1 MSSRTREIN
10 KITMAIIRI
19 SVKLMLL
26 ALLILLLYEAVI
38 RGYAFGHAVFYAE
51 AVEAAPGHDITV
63 VVKDG
68 EDVSQAA
75 DELEKK
81 GLIKNIYAFLFQ
93 SRFYDYD
100 KIYPGTY
107 TFTTSMTSKEIL
119 QKRGT
124 VSNTQERENPHRS
137 SIPCESCRAQGRSE
151 EDEKSGDKSGSTK
164 TTQKSADQS
173 TEKSESD
180 QQKRQ
185 SDLQTEEANA
195 ADPAKST
202 LSSGEAQADAHSYS
216 GEDEEEGGWIEDV
229 IEDGQNDH
237 R

>member
-10 KITMAIIRI
+10 RITMAIIRI

-38 RGYAFGHAVFYAE
+38 QGYAFGHAVFYAE
-51 AVEAAPGHDITV
+51 AVEEAPGHDITV

-107 TFTTSMTSKEIL
+107 TLNTSMTSKEIL
-119 QKRGT
+119 QKL
-124 VSNTQERENPHRS
+124 SEKPEN
-137 SIPCESCRAQGRSE
+137 A
-151 EDEKSGDKSGSTK
+151 EDGKSGDKSGSGK
-164 TTQKSADQS
+164 TTQKSTDQS
-173 TEKSESD
+173 ESTKQKS
-180 QQKRQ
+180 QN
-185 SDLQTEEANA
+185 DLQTEEANA

-202 LSSGEAQADAHSYS
+202 LSSDEAQADEHSYS

-229 IEDGQNDH
+229 TEDGQND
-237 R
+237 RR

>member
-107 TFTTSMTSKEIL
+107 TFNTSMTSKEIL
-119 QKRGT
+119 QKL
-124 VSNTQERENPHRS
+124 SEKPEN
-137 SIPCESCRAQGRSE
+137 E

-202 LSSGEAQADAHSYS
+202 LLSGEAQADAHSYS

-229 IEDGQNDH
+229 TEDGQND
-237 R
+237 RR

>member
-10 KITMAIIRI
+10 KITMAIISI

-51 AVEAAPGHDITV
+51 AVEAAPGHNITV

-68 EDVSQAA
+68 EDVSQT
-75 DELEKK
+75 

-107 TFTTSMTSKEIL
+107 TLNTSMTSKEIL
-119 QKRGT
+119 QKL
-124 VSNTQERENPHRS
+124 
-137 SIPCESCRAQGRSE
+137 SE
-151 EDEKSGDKSGSTK
+151 KPEDAEDD
-164 TTQKSADQS
+164 KSADKPESAKAAQK
-173 TEKSESD
+173 TADQNTGGSENAK
-180 QQKRQ
+180 QKRQ
-185 SDLQTEEANA
+185 KDLQEEEVNA
-195 ADPAKST
+195 ADPARST
-202 LSSGEAQADAHSYS
+202 LSSEEAQADEHSYS

-229 IEDGQNDH
+229 TEDGQND
-237 R
+237 RR

>member
-10 KITMAIIRI
+10 RITMAIIRI

-26 ALLILLLYEAVI
+26 ALLILVLYEAVI
-38 RGYAFGHAVFYAE
+38 QGYAFGHAVFYAE
-51 AVEAAPGHDITV
+51 AVEEAPGHDITV

-107 TFTTSMTSKEIL
+107 TLNTSMTSKEIL
-119 QKRGT
+119 QKL
-124 VSNTQERENPHRS
+124 SEKPEN
-137 SIPCESCRAQGRSE
+137 A
-151 EDEKSGDKSGSTK
+151 EDGKSGDKSGSGK
-164 TTQKSADQS
+164 TTQKSTDQS
-173 TEKSESD
+173 ESTKQKSQD
-180 QQKRQ
+180 
-185 SDLQTEEANA
+185 DLQTEEANA

-202 LSSGEAQADAHSYS
+202 LSSDEAQADEHSYS

-229 IEDGQNDH
+229 TEDGQND
-237 R
+237 RR

>member
-107 TFTTSMTSKEIL
+107 TFNTSMTSKEIL
-119 QKRGT
+119 QKLSEPGI
-124 VSNTQERENPHRS
+124 NQGAQKQHK
-137 SIPCESCRAQGRSE
+137 RAQIRVLKNQKVISKNVSQTFRQKKQMQQILQRAPFHR
-151 EDEKSGDKSGSTK
+151 EKPRQMRIPILVKMRKKAAGSK
-164 TTQKSADQS
+164 M
-173 TEKSESD
+173 
-180 QQKRQ
+180 
-185 SDLQTEEANA
+185 
-195 ADPAKST
+195 
-202 LSSGEAQADAHSYS
+202 
-216 GEDEEEGGWIEDV
+216 
-229 IEDGQNDH
+229 
-237 R
+237 